1 MAINNTSSKVLLQF
15 YLLVIYVL
23 LQFCWWAYMITNLNK
38 EVHDLKLKIEVYT
51 NKNPD
56 DLGVAQQEL
65 NAKLHKRWLMIAGEG
80 TVFALIL
87 GLGIYRTRNTFKKEF
102 ELSKQQKNFML
113 SITHELKSPIASARL
128 QIETLLKRQLPQ
140 QKQEFVLN
148 QALQETERLDALVE
162 KILLANRIESSAY
175 LIQKEHFNLSELC
188 QKIIDNLKGSLLKNN
203 TIITQIKEDIKVYGD
218 EMAFTSIITNL
229 LDNASKYSNQQS
241 TIEFILCKDNDI
253 VTLIVKDE
261 GIGITP
267 ADEAIVFNKFY
278 RAGNEETRNTK
289 GTGLGLYIVKNLV
302 KMHQGTIK
310 INSNKPKGTIFT
322 MQLNCANNV

>member
-1 MAINNTSSKVLLQF
+1 
-15 YLLVIYVL
+15 
-23 LQFCWWAYMITNLNK
+23 MITNLNK

-51 NKNPD
+51 NKSTD
-56 DLGVAQQEL
+56 DLVVAQEQL

-140 QKQEFVLN
+140 EKQEFVLN

-175 LIQKEHFNLSELC
+175 LIQKEHLNLSELC
-188 QKIIDNLKGSLLKNN
+188 QKIIDNLKVSLLKNN
-203 TIITQIKEDIKVYGD
+203 IINTQIKKDIKVYGD

-241 TIEFILCKDNDI
+241 TIELILYKNNDI
-253 VTLIVKDE
+253 VTLSVKDE

-310 INSNKPKGTIFT
+310 ITSNKPKGTIFT

>member
-1 MAINNTSSKVLLQF
+1 
-15 YLLVIYVL
+15 
-23 LQFCWWAYMITNLNK
+23 MITNLNK

-51 NKNPD
+51 NKSAD
-56 DLGVAQQEL
+56 DLVVAQEQL

-140 QKQEFVLN
+140 EKQEFVLN

-175 LIQKEHFNLSELC
+175 LIQKEHLNLSELC
-188 QKIIDNLKGSLLKNN
+188 QKIIDNLKVSLLKNN
-203 TIITQIKEDIKVYGD
+203 TINTQIKKDIKVFGD

-241 TIEFILCKDNDI
+241 TIELILYKNNDI
-253 VTLIVKDE
+253 VTLSVKDE

-267 ADEAIVFNKFY
+267 ADEVIVFNKFY

-310 INSNKPKGTIFT
+310 ITSNKPKGTIFT

>member
-1 MAINNTSSKVLLQF
+1 
-15 YLLVIYVL
+15 
-23 LQFCWWAYMITNLNK
+23 MITNLNK

-51 NKNPD
+51 NKNAD
-56 DLGVAQQEL
+56 DLVIAQEQL

-128 QIETLLKRQLPQ
+128 QIETLLKRQLPHE
-140 QKQEFVLN
+140 KQEFVLN

-188 QKIIDNLKGSLLKNN
+188 QKIINNLKGSLLKNN
-203 TIITQIKEDIKVYGD
+203 TINSQITKDIKVFGD
-218 EMAFTSIITNL
+218 EMAFTSIINNL
-229 LDNASKYSNQQS
+229 LDNASKYSAPQS
-241 TIEFILCKDNDI
+241 SIELVLSNEGDFI
-253 VTLIVKDE
+253 TLVVKDQ
-261 GIGITP
+261 GIGILTS
-267 ADEAIVFNKFY
+267 EEGKVFNKFY

-302 KMHQGTIK
+302 NMHQGNIK
-310 INSNKPKGTIFT
+310 ITSNQPKGTIFT
-322 MQLNCANNV
+322 IQLNSTNNA

>member
-1 MAINNTSSKVLLQF
+1 MNTNNTSSKVLLQF
-15 YLLVIYVL
+15 YLLVTYVL

-38 EVHDLKLKIEVYT
+38 EVHDLKLKIEIYT
-51 NKNPD
+51 NKNAKE
-56 DLGVAQQEL
+56 LAISQEQL
-65 NAKLHKRWLMIAGEG
+65 NDKLHKRWLMIAGEG
-80 TVFALIL
+80 SVFALIL

-140 QKQEFVLN
+140 DKQEFVLN

-175 LIQKEHFNLSELC
+175 FIQKENFNLSALC
-188 QKIIDNLKGSLLKNN
+188 QKTIENLKNTLLKNN
-203 TIITQIKEDIKVYGD
+203 IIFDKIDQDVIVFGD
-218 EMAFTSIITNL
+218 AMAFNSILTNL
-229 LDNASKYSNQQS
+229 LDNASKYSAQHS
-241 TIEFILCKDNDI
+241 EIEVVLSKERDIITLVIKDQ
-253 VTLIVKDE
+253 

-267 ADEAIVFNKFY
+267 SEETKVFNKFY

-302 KMHQGTIK
+302 NMHQGNIK
-310 INSNKPKGTIFT
+310 IAGNQPKGTIFT
-322 MQLNCANNV
+322 IQLNSTNNA

>member
-1 MAINNTSSKVLLQF
+1 
-15 YLLVIYVL
+15 
-23 LQFCWWAYMITNLNK
+23 
-38 EVHDLKLKIEVYT
+38 
-51 NKNPD
+51 
-56 DLGVAQQEL
+56 
-65 NAKLHKRWLMIAGEG
+65 MIAGEG

-128 QIETLLKRQLPQ
+128 QIETLLKRQLPHE
-140 QKQEFVLN
+140 KQEFVLN

-188 QKIIDNLKGSLLKNN
+188 QKIINNLKGSLLKNN
-203 TIITQIKEDIKVYGD
+203 TINSQITKDITVFGD
-218 EMAFTSIITNL
+218 EMAFTSIINNL
-229 LDNASKYSNQQS
+229 LDNASKYSAPQS
-241 TIEFILCKDNDI
+241 SIELVLSNEGDFI
-253 VTLIVKDE
+253 TLVVKDQ
-261 GIGITP
+261 GIGILTS
-267 ADEAIVFNKFY
+267 EEGKVFNKFY

-302 KMHQGTIK
+302 NMHQGNIK
-310 INSNKPKGTIFT
+310 ITSNQPKGTIFT
-322 MQLNCANNV
+322 IQLNSTNNA

>member
-1 MAINNTSSKVLLQF
+1 MKPNNTSSKVLLQF

-51 NKNPD
+51 NKNAD
-56 DLGVAQQEL
+56 DLVIAQEQL

-128 QIETLLKRQLPQ
+128 QIETLLKHQLSQ
-140 QKQEFVLN
+140 DKQEFVLN

-175 LIQKEHFNLSELC
+175 LIQKENFNLSALC
-188 QKIIDNLKGSLLKNN
+188 QKIIDNLKIALLKNHQIN
-203 TIITQIKEDIKVYGD
+203 TDIIPDIKIKGD
-218 EMAFTSIITNL
+218 AMAFTSIITNL
-229 LDNASKYSNQQS
+229 LDNASKYSPAQS
-241 TIEFILCKDNDI
+241 TIDVILKKENDI
-253 VTLIVKDE
+253 ITLIIKDQ
-261 GIGITP
+261 GIGISTS
-267 ADEAIVFNKFY
+267 EEQMVFNKFY
-278 RAGNEETRNTK
+278 RSGNEETRNTK

-310 INSNKPKGTIFT
+310 IAANQPKGTIFT
-322 MQLNCANNV
+322 IQMDSTNNA

>member
-1 MAINNTSSKVLLQF
+1 
-15 YLLVIYVL
+15 
-23 LQFCWWAYMITNLNK
+23 MITNLNK

-51 NKNPD
+51 NKSTD
-56 DLGVAQQEL
+56 DLVVAQEQL

-140 QKQEFVLN
+140 EKQEFVLN

-175 LIQKEHFNLSELC
+175 LIQKEHLNLSELC
-188 QKIIDNLKGSLLKNN
+188 QKIIDNLKVSLLKNN
-203 TIITQIKEDIKVYGD
+203 TINTQIKKDIQVFGD

-241 TIEFILCKDNDI
+241 TIELILYKNNDI
-253 VTLIVKDE
+253 VTLSVKDE

-310 INSNKPKGTIFT
+310 ITSNKPKGTIFT

>member
-1 MAINNTSSKVLLQF
+1 
-15 YLLVIYVL
+15 
-23 LQFCWWAYMITNLNK
+23 MITNLNK

-51 NKNPD
+51 NKSTD
-56 DLGVAQQEL
+56 DLVVAQEQL

-140 QKQEFVLN
+140 EKQEFVLN

-175 LIQKEHFNLSELC
+175 LIQKEHLNLSELC
-188 QKIIDNLKGSLLKNN
+188 QKIIDNLKVSLLKNN
-203 TIITQIKEDIKVYGD
+203 TINTQIKKDIKVFGD

-241 TIEFILCKDNDI
+241 TIELILYKNNDI
-253 VTLIVKDE
+253 VTLSVKDE

-267 ADEAIVFNKFY
+267 ADEVIVFNKFY

-310 INSNKPKGTIFT
+310 ITSNKPKGTIFT

>member
-1 MAINNTSSKVLLQF
+1 MNANNTSSKVLLQF

-51 NKNPD
+51 NKNAD
-56 DLGVAQQEL
+56 DLVVAQEQL
-65 NAKLHKRWLMIAGEG
+65 NDKLHKRWLMIAGEG

-140 QKQEFVLN
+140 EKQELVLN

-175 LIQKEHFNLSELC
+175 LIQKENFNLSELC
-188 QKIIDNLKGSLLKNN
+188 QKIINNLKISLLKNN
-203 TIITQIKEDIKVYGD
+203 TVNSQIKENIIVFGD

-229 LDNASKYSNQQS
+229 LDNASKYSAPQS
-241 TIEFILCKDNDI
+241 SIEFILSNENDI
-253 VTLIVKDE
+253 ITLVVKDQ
-261 GIGITP
+261 GIGILTS
-267 ADEAIVFNKFY
+267 EEGKVFNKFY

-302 KMHQGTIK
+302 KMHQGNIK
-310 INSNKPKGTIFT
+310 IAANQPKGTIFT
-322 MQLNCANNV
+322 IQLNSTNNA